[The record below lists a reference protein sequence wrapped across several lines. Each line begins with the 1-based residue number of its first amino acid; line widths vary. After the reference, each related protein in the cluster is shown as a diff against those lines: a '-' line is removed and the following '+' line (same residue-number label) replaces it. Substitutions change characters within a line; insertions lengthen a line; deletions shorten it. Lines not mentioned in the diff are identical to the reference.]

1 MQFTR
6 LVVLYFVLGA
16 VMFGGGAVTWDDTGP
31 TKYFVSNDAVGV
43 SPDDRARQN
52 LGGVAGAIS
61 SLVGQFGAPL
71 ILVWNLVVGLVS
83 FLNWPLFV
91 MMENSVPPRVT
102 VLLGGS
108 LTVMFYGGI
117 VRLVRSSA

>member
-6 LVVLYFVLGA
+6 IILLYFILGA

-31 TKYFVSNDAVGV
+31 TKYFLSQEEAGVEPND
-43 SPDDRARQN
+43 QTQET
-52 LGGVAGAIS
+52 LGGVAGAIT
-61 SLVGQFGAPL
+61 SLVGQFSAPL

-83 FLNWPLFV
+83 FLNWPIFV
-91 MMENSVPPRVT
+91 MLENAVPPRVT

-117 VRLVRSSA
+117 VRLIRRSA

>member
-6 LVVLYFVLGA
+6 ILVVYLVLGA
-16 VMFGGGAVTWDDTGP
+16 LMFGGGAVSWDDTGP
-31 TKYFVSNDAVGV
+31 TKYFLSKDEVGV
-43 SPDDRARQN
+43 TPDDQPSQT
-52 LGGVAGAIS
+52 LGGVAGAIT

-83 FLNWPLFV
+83 FLHWPIFV
-91 MMENSVPPRVT
+91 MVENAVPPRVT

>member
-6 LVVLYFVLGA
+6 ILVVYFVLGA
-16 VMFGGGAVTWDDTGP
+16 LMFGGGVVSWDDTGP
-31 TKYFVSNDAVGV
+31 TKYFLSQDEVGV
-43 SPDDRARQN
+43 TPDEQPRQT
-52 LGGVAGAIS
+52 LGGVAGAIT

-83 FLNWPLFV
+83 FLHWPIFV
-91 MMENSVPPRVT
+91 MVENAVPPRVT

-108 LTVMFYGGI
+108 LTVMFYGGV